1 MGVDYHQYC
10 MIGIKI
16 PVEDLKVVT
25 SPAVYEDQNRYDSKT
40 GKVKGT
46 ERVLVKDEEYHYEW
60 DGKVYEEPYD
70 LGEIEYDDPV
80 ETYHLDDYL
89 YFGYMIDEDE
99 DYGRVNLL
107 EGELTLELIQERF
120 DLISKKFPDYP
131 VKMYFMSRVG

>member
-1 MGVDYHQYC
+1 MKPEVAKIWVDALRYC
-10 MIGIKI
+10 IIGIKI

-25 SPAVYEDQNRYDSKT
+25 SPAVYEEQNRYDSKT
-40 GKVKGT
+40 
-46 ERVLVKDEEYHYEW
+46 
-60 DGKVYEEPYD
+60 GKVYEEPYD

-89 YFGYMIDEDE
+89 YFGYMIDADE

-107 EGELTLELIQERF
+107 EGELTLEFIQERF

-131 VKMYFMSRVG
+131 VKMYFMSLVG